1 MGSVTDQR
9 INGLKFGLRVVI
21 SEIHLTNWTILGL
34 EGCVGG
40 PMHDNL
46 GDFDNFNFLNGKL
59 VIFAKTVI
67 KFESFYW

>member
-46 GDFDNFNFLNGKL
+46 GDFDNFNF
-59 VIFAKTVI
+59 
-67 KFESFYW
+67 